1 VRTDDLIRELAAD
14 GRPVRRLAP
23 WLRRAALWTLVAV
36 ACAVG
41 VIGSLGTR
49 RDIAQVMWRGP
60 YIFEALLLIV
70 TALSAAGGALI
81 VSVPGA
87 ERSKLVR
94 WLPVV
99 AGGGAL
105 LWVAGELA
113 VVVAAG
119 EQTGRIGPSWWCIQ
133 RTLIVGLVPGI
144 LLFAMVGRGAPL
156 RAAWAGLLALL
167 ATSALG
173 VLGTNIMCSV
183 DRPVHVLLWHVGPM
197 ALLAAAGAF
206 IGASL
211 FDWMRGV
218 RESPYGSSSVEQRR

>member
-1 VRTDDLIRELAAD
+1 MRTDDLIRELAAD

-23 WLRRAALWTLVAV
+23 WLRRVSLWLLVATG
-36 ACAVG
+36 CAVA
-41 VIGSLGTR
+41 VIVSSGTR
-49 RDIAQVMWRGP
+49 RDLGQVVWTSGYML
-60 YIFEALLLIV
+60 EALLLVV
-70 TALSAAGGALI
+70 TALSAAAGALI
-81 VSVPGA
+81 TSVPGA

-99 AGGGAL
+99 AGSAAL

-119 EQTGRIGPSWWCIQ
+119 EQPGRIGPSWWCIQ
-133 RTLIVGLVPGI
+133 RTLLVSLLPGVV
-144 LLFAMVGRGAPL
+144 LFAMVGRGAPL
-156 RAAWAGLLALL
+156 RAAWAGLLAVL

-173 VLGTNIMCSV
+173 VLGTNIMCAN
-183 DRPVHVLLWHVGPM
+183 DRPVHLLIWHVGPM
-197 ALLAAAGAF
+197 VLLAAAGAG

-218 RESPYGSSSVEQRR
+218 RESPHGSSSMEQRR